1 MDKKYRP
8 EISGPKGK
16 PMKPGMKPKPI
27 TGLMKP
33 KGPADKRL
41 MVNPKPAKP
50 LRIAKTIRK
59 KVI

>member
-1 MDKKYRP
+1 MAMDKKYRP
-8 EISGPKGK
+8 EISGPKGA

-33 KGPADKRL
+33 K
-41 MVNPKPAKP
+41 PAKP